1 MIDLGRKS
9 LAEEYLEEVSEMEGQ
24 GDGTWLVLYDFDV
37 KPNPRFWLNLRRLV
51 RLVGEGSLVQYSVFM
66 TGSRRGAIVAERL
79 ARHYGARVDVF
90 KGEMV
95 DFERMAS

>member
-1 MIDLGRKS
+1 MGLGRKS
-9 LAEEYLEEVSEMEGQ
+9 LAEEYLNEVPEEENRS
-24 GDGTWLVLYDFDV
+24 DATWLVLYDFDV

-66 TGSRRGAIVAERL
+66 TRSRRGAIVAERL

-95 DFERMAS
+95 DFARMAS

>member
-1 MIDLGRKS
+1 LGRRS
-9 LAEEYLEEVSEMEGQ
+9 LAEEYLDEAPEEEDW
-24 GDGTWLVLYDFDV
+24 GDGTWLVMYDFDS

-51 RLVGEGSLVQYSVFM
+51 RLLGEGSLVQYSVFM

-90 KGEMV
+90 KGERV
-95 DFERMAS
+95 EF

>member
-1 MIDLGRKS
+1 LGLGRKS
-9 LAEEYLEEVSEMEGQ
+9 LAEEYLDEVPAEEDRS
-24 GDGTWLVLYDFDV
+24 DGRARLVMYDFDS

-51 RLVGEGSLVQYSVFM
+51 RLLGESSLVQYSVFM

-90 KGEMV
+90 MGEKV
-95 DFERMAS
+95 VF